1 MARLFNKVQEAWCR
15 LMHPDPMWP
24 VNGFYRCPACLREYP
39 VCWEEHSHNSQAP
52 AVQPVPVS
60 AVAQDLH
67 AAHAG
72 LRIVKAFRRQ
82 AA

>member
-24 VNGFYRCPACLREYP
+24 VNGYYRCPTCLREYP
-39 VCWEEHSHNSQAP
+39 VVWEEHSHNPQVP
-52 AVQPVPVS
+52 AVQPAKVP
-60 AVAQDLH
+60 ALEQGIG

-72 LRIVKAFRRQ
+72 LRIVRAFRRQ